1 MFAALFEHCRG
12 AAQNIRAIFRGRRRP
27 VVRKGGGGCAGR
39 LHVILRCGLDGADG
53 IAGEGGINHRFALA
67 GLQHAVDDRLRYD
80 RLQVAAHGGR
90 QARGGWRVGFV
101 PALRGQAL
109 AVQEVARRR
118 DMRVRIGLKR
128 GDLLKRVRNDIV
140 DGKIGVDELV
150 HERGVG
156 AVLEEA
162 AHEIGQQLLVAAD
175 RRVDARARAGRKKVV
190 MQRLAYLAGLF
201 ELVAGLFILVGFQT
215 KITAY
220 LLAAFC
226 VFTGLVFHSGPI
238 NVPDFPEGAN
248 GLLTMFNG
256 LMMMKNIT
264 IAGGFLVLAA
274 FGPGALSV
282 DARLGSG
289 KVVAA

>member
-1 MFAALFEHCRG
+1 MSQQSIAVLLGRILLSVMF
-12 AAQNIRAIFRGRRRP
+12 IM
-27 VVRKGGGGCAGR
+27 AGFPK
-39 LHVILRCGLDGADG
+39 LIDPSGTAGM
-53 IAGEGGINHRFALA
+53 IAGA
-67 GLQHAVDDRLRYD
+67 GLP
-80 RLQVAAHGGR
+80 AAT
-90 QARGGWRVGFV
+90 A
-101 PALRGQAL
+101 
-109 AVQEVARRR
+109 
-118 DMRVRIGLKR
+118 
-128 GDLLKRVRNDIV
+128 
-140 DGKIGVDELV
+140 
-150 HERGVG
+150 
-156 AVLEEA
+156 
-162 AHEIGQQLLVAAD
+162 
-175 RRVDARARAGRKKVV
+175 
-190 MQRLAYLAGLF
+190 LAYLAGLF

-274 FGPGALSV
+274 FGPGVLSI

>member
-1 MFAALFEHCRG
+1 MSQQSLVVLLGRILLSVMF
-12 AAQNIRAIFRGRRRP
+12 IM
-27 VVRKGGGGCAGR
+27 AGFPK
-39 LHVILRCGLDGADG
+39 LIDPSGTAGM
-53 IAGEGGINHRFALA
+53 IAGA
-67 GLQHAVDDRLRYD
+67 GLP
-80 RLQVAAHGGR
+80 AAT
-90 QARGGWRVGFV
+90 A
-101 PALRGQAL
+101 
-109 AVQEVARRR
+109 
-118 DMRVRIGLKR
+118 
-128 GDLLKRVRNDIV
+128 
-140 DGKIGVDELV
+140 
-150 HERGVG
+150 
-156 AVLEEA
+156 
-162 AHEIGQQLLVAAD
+162 
-175 RRVDARARAGRKKVV
+175 
-190 MQRLAYLAGLF
+190 LAYLAGLF
-201 ELVAGLFILVGFQT
+201 ELVAGLFILVGLQT

-226 VFTGLVFHSGPI
+226 VFTALVFHSGPI